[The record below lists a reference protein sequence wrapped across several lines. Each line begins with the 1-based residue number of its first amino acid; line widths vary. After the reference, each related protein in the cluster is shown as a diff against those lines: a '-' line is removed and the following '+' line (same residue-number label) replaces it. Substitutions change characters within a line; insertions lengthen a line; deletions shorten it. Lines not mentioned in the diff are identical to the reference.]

1 MIDEEKAYQE
11 FFVKTVQKGQEFA
24 DDYSKL
30 SQRNQMRFWKDLN
43 ELAQFKAKKELHY
56 LQLQM
61 KCRYLMIARSR
72 PKIASLNCNL
82 K

>member
-43 ELAQFKAKKELHY
+43 ELAQFKAIIE
-56 LQLQM
+56 
-61 KCRYLMIARSR
+61 I
-72 PKIASLNCNL
+72 L
-82 K
+82 KNI